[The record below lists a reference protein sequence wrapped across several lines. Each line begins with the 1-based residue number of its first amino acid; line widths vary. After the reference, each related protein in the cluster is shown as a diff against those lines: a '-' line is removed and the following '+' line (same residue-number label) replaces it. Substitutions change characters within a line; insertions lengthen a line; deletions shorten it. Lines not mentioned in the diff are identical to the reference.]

1 MIDENGFFAGLI
13 KPVIA
18 MIHLLPL
25 PGSAAYDGLGLEPVL
40 DHALSEGRALE
51 QGGVDAIL
59 LQNTGDLPAFGDGS
73 PETIAYMTTIGTR
86 LRKEVK
92 TPLGVNILANGTESS
107 LAVAHAIGARFVRI
121 KVYVG
126 AVVGMGGITQG
137 TAQRAQDYVRRIG
150 ATNIEIA
157 ADVYDRTSRPLGDM
171 PIEEAAIYASH
182 HGRAH
187 ALVVTGASVEDSLDR
202 IRRVKS
208 TVKDKPIYIGGG
220 STPQNVAQFLA
231 VCDGAI
237 VGNAV
242 KRGPAF
248 QGVVDCDLLKAYMEA
263 ADRARR

>member
-1 MIDENGFFAGLI
+1 MNAPFFASLN

-25 PGSAAYDGLGLEPVL
+25 PGSAGYEGRGIEPVL
-40 DHALSEGRALE
+40 DHALSEARALE

-59 LQNTGDLPAFGDGS
+59 LQNTGDLPAFGDGG
-73 PETIAYMTTIGTR
+73 PETIAYMSMIGSQVR
-86 LRKEVK
+86 HEIK
-92 TPLGVNILANGTESS
+92 TPLGVNILANGTESAI
-107 LAVAHAIGARFVRI
+107 AVAHAISARFVRI

-126 AVVGMGGITQG
+126 AVVGIGGLTQG
-137 TAQRAQDYVRRIG
+137 SAQRAQDFRRKIG
-150 ATNIEIA
+150 ATGIEIA
-157 ADVYDRTSRPLGDM
+157 ADVYDRTSRPVVEM
-171 PIEEAAIYASH
+171 PIEEAATYASH

-187 ALVVTGASVEDSLDR
+187 ALVVTGASVEESLER

-208 TVKDKPIYIGGG
+208 TVKTKPVYVGGG
-220 STPQNVAQFLA
+220 STPENIAQFLA
-231 VCDGAI
+231 ACDGAI

-248 QGVVDCDLLKAYMEA
+248 QGVIDCDLLKAYMEA

>member
-1 MIDENGFFAGLI
+1 MEDSRFFADLY

-25 PGSAAYDGLGLEPVL
+25 PGSAAYDGRGLEPIVE
-40 DHALSEGRALE
+40 HALSEGRVLE

-73 PETIAYMTTIGTR
+73 AETIAYMAMIGTL
-86 LRKEVK
+86 LRREIK
-92 TPLGVNILANGTESS
+92 TPLGVNILANGTESA

-126 AVVGMGGITQG
+126 AVVGIGGITQG
-137 TAQRAQDYVRRIG
+137 SAQRAQDFIHHLGVRW
-150 ATNIEIA
+150 IEIA
-157 ADVYDRTSRPLGDM
+157 ADVYDRTSRPLGSM
-171 PIEEAAIYASH
+171 PIEEAATYASH
-182 HGRAH
+182 HGRAQ
-187 ALVVTGASVEDSLDR
+187 ALIVTGASVEESLER
-202 IRRVKS
+202 IRRVKT
-208 TVKDKPIYIGGG
+208 TVKDKPVYVGGG
-220 STPQNVAQFLA
+220 STAENIALFFA

-248 QGVVDCDLLKAYMEA
+248 QGVIDCDKLKAYLEA
-263 ADRARR
+263 ADRTRR